1 MCTSSARL
9 VPADL
14 RGLGQSL
21 ELLSLL
27 QSDCMEGLGRG
38 GRAFGKGVVSRAL
51 TVSRASQAS
60 GSGQLLKSAS
70 TVQILTAT
78 QASAQTRCKGRG
90 GSTRRPERLLV
101 HAIDTHSHTKWG
113 RCVTGIG
120 LKTRRSTRT
129 HDKHLDLPWNH
140 TQHRGRPA
148 LGIMP

>member
-21 ELLSLL
+21 ELLCLL

-38 GRAFGKGVVSRAL
+38 GRAFGNGVVD
-51 TVSRASQAS
+51 TVSRASQASSS

-129 HDKHLDLPWNH
+129 HDKHLDLPLNH
-140 TQHRGRPA
+140 TQHRGGPA

>member
-27 QSDCMEGLGRG
+27 QSDYMEGLGRG
-38 GRAFGKGVVSRAL
+38 GRAFGNGVVD

-101 HAIDTHSHTKWG
+101 HAMDTHSHTK
-113 RCVTGIG
+113 
-120 LKTRRSTRT
+120 
-129 HDKHLDLPWNH
+129 
-140 TQHRGRPA
+140 
-148 LGIMP
+148 

>member
-14 RGLGQSL
+14 RGLGQSP

-27 QSDCMEGLGRG
+27 QSDYMEGLGRG
-38 GRAFGKGVVSRAL
+38 GRAFGNGVVD

-60 GSGQLLKSAS
+60 GGGQLLKSAS

-101 HAIDTHSHTKWG
+101 HAMDTHSHTK
-113 RCVTGIG
+113 
-120 LKTRRSTRT
+120 
-129 HDKHLDLPWNH
+129 
-140 TQHRGRPA
+140 
-148 LGIMP
+148 